1 MVVLRPA
8 LVLAATAALFT
19 GTAHAQPVELMPGV
33 TFDRTVQFTPHGA
46 VVLNVIT
53 APRPGSAGGLYR
65 LAPVLAGG
73 TIAGAPARLTAI
85 EQGLAGTAT
94 VAGVNGDF
102 FDRRDG
108 HPAGVVLSGG
118 VLAHPPAGGRSSIGI
133 DGAGTLHVDR
143 VKLFGTWRGTGQ
155 RRTLNELDQVP
166 SSGQVAL
173 FTPAWGATVP
183 AVPGAAEVVLEPFA
197 AAVPNTDLTA
207 TVVQVSANGGERI
220 PADGAVLMA
229 AGPAAA
235 AILRADA
242 PQGAAITVRLGLLP
256 TWTGMVDGLGGG
268 PLLVRAGK
276 PVFRSLED
284 LTNDQVTARDPRAA
298 VGQLAD
304 GRVVLV
310 AVDGGGPGY
319 SVGLTSY
326 ELAKALVGLGV
337 VTACGLEPGNDVT
350 AAFDGRLLSR
360 PSAGEQP
367 VREALLVEYT
377 GVYAPDLP
385 LPLLNGDPGRT
396 TEPLVYRLVRPSTVT
411 AQLVAPD
418 GGLRPLEA
426 GVQQPPGTYT
436 LPLPALDR
444 EGTWQI
450 RVDAVDDLGRASTAE
465 RSFRYDRTLTAL
477 AVPASADGRLTARFT
492 LSRPARVRLVIET
505 PAGVV
510 VRDLGQASLPAG
522 PQSVSWDGRLPG
534 GTPAFPGRYLAHVY
548 ATSQVGTSDL
558 SAHFTFRQAG

>member
-1 MVVLRPA
+1 MRR
-8 LVLAATAALFT
+8 LAACLLAAAAF
-19 GTAHAQPVELMPGV
+19 AAPARAQPVELMPGV
-33 TFDRTVQFTPHGA
+33 TFDRTVQFTPHGV

-53 APRPGSAGGLYR
+53 APRPGGLYR

-73 TIAGAPARLTAI
+73 AVAGAPSRLTAI
-85 EQGLAGTAT
+85 EQSLSGSAT
-94 VAGVNGDF
+94 VAGINGDF

-118 VLAHPPAGGRSSIGI
+118 VLAHPPAAGRSSIGV
-133 DGAGTLHVDR
+133 DAGGLLHVDR

-155 RRTLNELDQVP
+155 RRTLNELDQAP
-166 SSGQVAL
+166 ASGQYAL
-173 FTPAWGATVP
+173 FTPAWGPAAP
-183 AVPGAAEVVLEPFA
+183 AVPGAAEVVLEPFPA
-197 AAVPNTDLTA
+197 AAPNSDLVSS
-207 TVVQVSANGGERI
+207 VVRVSANGGERI

-229 AGPAAA
+229 SGSAASA
-235 AILRADA
+235 ALRAEA
-242 PQGAAITVRLGLLP
+242 PPGAAITVRLGLLP
-256 TWTGMVDGLGGG
+256 AWTGMVDALGGG

-276 PVFRSLED
+276 PVFHSLED

-304 GRVVLV
+304 GRILLV

-326 ELAKALVGLGV
+326 ELAKALAGLGA
-337 VTACGLEPGNDVT
+337 VTACGLEPGNDVA

-360 PSAGEQP
+360 PAAGERP
-367 VREALLVEYT
+367 IREALLVEYA

-418 GGLRPLEA
+418 GGLRPLES

-436 LPLPALDR
+436 LPLPALDE
-444 EGTWQI
+444 EGAWRL

-465 RSFRYDRTLTAL
+465 RSFRYDTTLAGLSAPATAR
-477 AVPASADGRLTARFT
+477 GRLTVRFT
-492 LSRPARVRLVIET
+492 LSRPASVRLVIET
-505 PAGVV
+505 PAGIAA
-510 VRDLGQASLPAG
+510 RDLGPVALPAG
-522 PQSVSWDGRLPG
+522 AQSLAWDGRLPG
-534 GTPAFPGRYLAHVY
+534 GTPAFPGAYVAHLY

-558 SAHFTFRQAG
+558 VAHFAFRRAG